1 MRRGVCTRGV
11 ALAVLLAACVA
22 CLAPAGAAARRPTK
36 TPTPTTHGKKLGPA
50 PNCAA
55 FEGTVAGFQL
65 GRLNGPGITSFGDHG
80 TTCTW
85 SGQALGNYAFVV
97 SVSVFGAPAEIGDR
111 LLAVAKLAARRANST
126 PGGLGLVTS
135 KNPRRG
141 NYFEGEAVYREESPN
156 KEKEQCPPFI
166 AENGEEGG
174 PKNAIEL
181 GQSAPTCAGQ
191 PGTEGDFLTAYGSP
205 IGKRGTARGAIEP
218 MILQV
223 GVACQDDAMAGGVL
237 SLAHLASAVYGGR
250 GY

>member
-1 MRRGVCTRGV
+1 MRRGACTRGV
-11 ALAVLLAACVA
+11 ALAALLAACVG

-36 TPTPTTHGKKLGPA
+36 SPTPTTHGKKLGPA

-55 FEGTVAGFQL
+55 FEGTVIGFQL
-65 GRLNGPGITSFGDHG
+65 GALKGPGLTSFGDHG

-85 SGQALGNYAFVV
+85 SGQEPGKYAFVV
-97 SVSVFGAPAEIGDR
+97 SVSVFGAPAEIGQR
-111 LLAVAKLAARRANST
+111 LLAVAKLAAKKASST

-141 NYFEGEAVYREESPN
+141 NYFEGEAVYSEESPD
-156 KEKEQCPPFI
+156 KEHDKCPSFI
-166 AENGEEGG
+166 GENGEEGG
-174 PKNAIEL
+174 PNTAIEL

-205 IGKRGTARGAIEP
+205 IGRSGRGPIEP

-223 GVACQDDAMAGGVL
+223 GVACQLDALSRGVL